1 MRAIPF
7 REETFHNVNWGVA
20 KELQQP
26 FVLLPELSAEPTI
39 NPGAV
44 ADALDSQLEATRAQL
59 CAIAAY
65 RNLFVPISRLGDD
78 ILCEIFNW
86 VVREYPQNTPA
97 FRDWSYLMLV
107 CRRWRIIAISN
118 PILWRHIYVGGEQR
132 DIWPSRL
139 YTQRSGVCPLTVV
152 VDLQDVSPATA
163 TKIIQSTREVLEP
176 HFDRIQTLIVG
187 AATWDLEWFL
197 GFFGAGE
204 RRALRKLVLAV
215 NDAQNAR
222 PLVICSHG
230 SWTVQNVVSGAS
242 MVTYDVV
249 VDWDHLRN
257 LTQLRISHSNR
268 RPLHYSALIS
278 MLRRSPA
285 LEWLMLHNCIDFSQ
299 HNESWDQVDLPC
311 LKVCDLHESAAIC
324 TAIMSG
330 VRFPPVTR
338 VSLRLSTGEHFAGML
353 ALFAVLRAH
362 FDQSKAPTLRALQ
375 IRHFPAQFVNGS
387 YRVLDLCTT
396 HYRWY
401 TGSELDDSESD
412 IQFLRDRTYAL
423 SLQLP
428 PCKKA
433 SARVFMQKL
442 LQSALTEN
450 VELCDWRYTLCVEDL
465 FPDVLPLLPALHNLV
480 VVYYDTD
487 PKLWLGATR
496 RMIESSAKADT
507 TKEDRSP
514 KKSIYWLGRSIDDFD
529 ALAKLLEMFNGTT
542 AIDFAARRPVERI
555 VFHPQLEGKA
565 SGLVTMDAVIGYIKT
580 SMSDHWTIQMLKLG
594 IEYSEMEL
602 IEMEKHRR

>member
-1 MRAIPF
+1 
-7 REETFHNVNWGVA
+7 TFHNVNWGVA

-26 FVLLPELSAEPTI
+26 FVLLPELSAEPAI

-65 RNLFVPISRLGDD
+65 RNLFVPVSRLGDD
-78 ILCEIFNW
+78 ILCEIFSW
-86 VVREYPQNTPA
+86 VVHEYPQNTPA

-107 CRRWRIIAISN
+107 CRRWRIVAVSN
-118 PILWRHIYVGGEQR
+118 PVLWRHIFIGGEQR
-132 DIWPSRL
+132 EIWSSRL

-152 VDLQDVSPATA
+152 VDLHGVNTAKA
-163 TKIIQSTREVLEP
+163 TKIIQSTVEILEP
-176 HFDRIQTLIVG
+176 HFDRIQALIVE

-197 GFFGAGE
+197 GFFGARKRE
-204 RRALRKLVLAV
+204 ALRKLVLV
-215 NDAQNAR
+215 VDQAQNDR
-222 PLVICSHG
+222 PLVICSRG
-230 SWTVQNVVSGAS
+230 SWTAQNVVSDAS
-242 MVTYDVV
+242 TVTLYDVV

-268 RPLHYSALIS
+268 RPLHYSTLIS
-278 MLRRSPA
+278 MLCRSPA
-285 LEWLMLHNCIDFSQ
+285 LEWLMLHNCIDFSR

-311 LKVCDLHESAAIC
+311 LKVCDLHESAAVC

-330 VRFPPVTR
+330 VRFPPITR

-353 ALFAVLRAH
+353 ALFTVLRAH

-375 IRHFPAQFVNGS
+375 IRHFPARFVNGP

-401 TGSELDDSESD
+401 TSLELDNSESD

-480 VVYYDTD
+480 VVHYNTD

-496 RMIESSAKADT
+496 RMLESSAKADT
-507 TKEDRSP
+507 TKEGRSP

-542 AIDFAARRPVERI
+542 AIDFAAMRPVERI
-555 VFHPQLEGKA
+555 VFHPHLEGKA
-565 SGLVTMDAVIGYIKT
+565 SGS
-580 SMSDHWTIQMLKLG
+580 SMSDHWTIRMLKVG
-594 IEYSEMEL
+594 TEEMEL